1 MESEKIKIYWVVF
14 QKKNKAVYFLDNPIE
29 NTSYKE
35 ALIDNKYNYTGFS
48 IYELDTI
55 ITDEVLISLLNGK
68 FNHCLLPYYQN
79 AKRIYHIPEENEL

>member
-1 MESEKIKIYWVVF
+1 MSTEKIKIYWVVS
-14 QKKNKAVYFLDNPIE
+14 QNKTVYSLNNPLDNAVYKSILMDSGYSFN
-29 NTSYKE
+29 
-35 ALIDNKYNYTGFS
+35 GFS

-79 AKRIYHIPEENEL
+79 AKRIYHQPEENII

>member
-1 MESEKIKIYWVVF
+1 MESEKIKIYWSVF
-14 QKKNKAVYFLDNPIE
+14 QNKTIYSLSNPLDNE
-29 NTSYKE
+29 TYKSV
-35 ALIDNKYNYTGFS
+35 LMDNEYNFNGFS

-79 AKRIYHIPEENEL
+79 AKRIYYQPEKTII

>member
-1 MESEKIKIYWVVF
+1 MESEKIKIYWSVF
-14 QKKNKAVYFLDNPIE
+14 QNKTIYSLSNPLDNE
-29 NTSYKE
+29 TYKSV
-35 ALIDNKYNYTGFS
+35 LMDNEYNFNGFS

-79 AKRIYHIPEENEL
+79 AKRIYHQPE